1 MSNRQLTPDAIA
13 TDDLAVASLLMR
25 PYVPERVARIKRG
38 MDIAGAL
45 VGLLLTAPLF
55 PLLALAIKLN
65 SPGPVIYRQLRV
77 GRSLADRT
85 ELFLILKFRSM
96 RCDAEAT
103 SGAVLASRRD
113 PRITA
118 VGRLLRLTRLDEIPQ
133 LVNVLRGDMSLVG
146 PRPERPAFH
155 RRLDRIAPFF
165 ADRTVGL
172 RPGITGLSQIRQGYD
187 SCDADVLRKL
197 GYDAAYA
204 MRLADARHWLAGDIA
219 IMLKTVL
226 VMVGGRGQ

>member
-1 MSNRQLTPDAIA
+1 MSSRRLTRDAISS
-13 TDDLAVASLLMR
+13 DDLTTAALLMR
-25 PYVPERVARIKRG
+25 PYVPERVAAIKRG

-45 VGLLLTAPLF
+45 FGLLLTAPLF
-55 PLLALAIKLN
+55 PLIALAIRLN
-65 SPGPVIYRQLRV
+65 SPGPAIYRQLRV

-85 ELFLILKFRSM
+85 ELFMILKFRSM
-96 RCDAEAT
+96 RIDAEAA
-103 SGAVLASRRD
+103 SGAVLATKRD

-118 VGRLLRLTRLDEIPQ
+118 VGRFLRLTRLDEIPQ

-155 RRLDRIAPFF
+155 RRLDRVAPFF

-187 SCDADVLRKL
+187 SCDADVMRKL
-197 GYDAAYA
+197 GFDAAYA
-204 MRLADARHWLAGDIA
+204 MRLSERRHWLSGDIG

-226 VMVGGRGQ
+226 VMVGARGQ